1 MKVTLKKAVQLLCGT
16 DKKLNLLK
24 YYLKC
29 SLNNTGN
36 GNLELEEGEVIE
48 IQDGFVT
55 ISFTW
60 DMISAVNNLTN
71 KYVDL
76 LTPENAFEVFD

>member
-1 MKVTLKKAVQLLCGT
+1 MNITLKKAVHTFCGN
-16 DKKLNLLK
+16 DKKLSLLK
-24 YYLKC
+24 YYLKR
-29 SLNNTGN
+29 SLHNTGSD
-36 GNLELEEGEVIE
+36 NLVLEEGEVIE

-76 LTPENAFEVFD
+76 TIPENAFEVFN

>member
-1 MKVTLKKAVQLLCGT
+1 MEITLKKSVDLLCGN
-16 DKKLNLLK
+16 KKELKTLK
-24 YYLKC
+24 YYLKR
-29 SLNNTGN
+29 SLQNTKSQN
-36 GNLELEEGEVIE
+36 IILREGEVIE

-60 DMISAVNNLTN
+60 DMISAVNNITN

-76 LTPENAFEVFD
+76 LSPQNAFYVFD

>member
-1 MKVTLKKAVQLLCGT
+1 MNTTLKKAVQAFCGN
-16 DKKLNLLK
+16 DKKLSLLK
-24 YYLKC
+24 YYLKR
-29 SLNNTGN
+29 SLHNTRN
-36 GNLELEEGEVIE
+36 GNLVLEEGEVIE

-60 DMISAVNNLTN
+60 DMISAVNNFTN

-76 LTPENAFEVFD
+76 TTPENAFEVFD

>member
-1 MKVTLKKAVQLLCGT
+1 MIYNCDSHVGKVRK
-16 DKKLNLLK
+16 
-24 YYLKC
+24 
-29 SLNNTGN
+29 NN
-36 GNLELEEGEVIE
+36 EDYCMGEVIE

-71 KYVDL
+71 EYVDL
-76 LTPENAFEVFD
+76 TTPEKAFKVFD

>member
-1 MKVTLKKAVQLLCGT
+1 METTLKKAVQTFCGS
-16 DKKLNLLK
+16 DKKLSLFK
-24 YYLKC
+24 YYLKR
-29 SLNNTGN
+29 SLQNTRSGSIV
-36 GNLELEEGEVIE
+36 LKEGEVIE

-71 KYVDL
+71 EYVDL
-76 LTPENAFEVFD
+76 TTPEKAFKVFD

>member
-1 MKVTLKKAVQLLCGT
+1 MEITLKKAVQIFCGN

-24 YYLKC
+24 YYLKR
-29 SLNNTGN
+29 SLQNTRSGN
-36 GNLELEEGEVIE
+36 IVLKEGEVIE

-55 ISFTW
+55 ISFAW

-71 KYVDL
+71 EYVDL
-76 LTPENAFEVFD
+76 TTPEKAFKVFD